1 MSIDNINNIPGISLT
16 LASINDP
23 SLKQTAI
30 EAANVALNQAK
41 FYVSQQSDIID
52 KLGPLQRKLDDG
64 TITDAER
71 TIYTGYQQQLQQL
84 TTQLNASGKLLA
96 VDVKKLKNEQLQKKL
111 TTLKG
116 AQGHLIFSKADDLF
130 EYILRTQA
138 LNPYS
143 RERTCD
149 IEFLD
154 MLYVVAVETKQNIDE
169 IEALQNLI
177 KEVM

>member
-1 MSIDNINNIPGISLT
+1 MKPIPT
-16 LASINDP
+16 L
-23 SLKQTAI
+23 
-30 EAANVALNQAK
+30 
-41 FYVSQQSDIID
+41 
-52 KLGPLQRKLDDG
+52 
-64 TITDAER
+64 
-71 TIYTGYQQQLQQL
+71 
-84 TTQLNASGKLLA
+84 
-96 VDVKKLKNEQLQKKL
+96 
-111 TTLKG
+111 
-116 AQGHLIFSKADDLF
+116 DLF